1 MPLDQFGNYNGP
13 GQRFG
18 VGVQT
23 KRGAIGFNLTP
34 AEASRARRQALAES
48 VGVGDVHG
56 VENYAEPQIL
66 GMGSQRRAQEYEEQ
80 QQQNVMQQREAQARQ
95 RAIEEEQARAKK
107 MEYLKGLSGGK
118 PPRGMTPVEWE
129 SVVANNPDMAEKV
142 IMGERTNALNEEQ
155 MAIRQRAKFARS
167 KELGE
172 SVVGVMGIQDPQLK
186 AEAMALAQQEG
197 MTPEVLRA
205 TVGGRLKEYQRAK
218 DMEIRADKD
227 RQANELRARK
237 EQESE
242 ALRLRND
249 EERMAADA
257 VKMAS
262 EEYRED
268 SREWSERLSALESQ
282 KAKALLDTQKAEIDI
297 QIADLMKNRP
307 TRDKVRAAYDRMHEI
322 IRSSRK
328 PPLVSGKNVS
338 PEQAQAV
345 PVRPSDFYNDV
356 PESDNPTYRTDQVP
370 GGGPMFVAGEPSH
383 RGYKTAAASMTDQ
396 GVGVLRKTA
405 EVLKKHAPDAYNR
418 LAKII
423 REPHTQEQLAV
434 AIDEANKIAL
444 QFQEGE

>member
-1 MPLDQFGNYNGP
+1 MSLDQFGNYNGP

-23 KRGAIGFNLTP
+23 KRGAIGFNLTS
-34 AEASRARRQALAES
+34 AEASRARRKALAES
-48 VGVGDVHG
+48 VGVGDVQG

-66 GMGSQRRAQEYEEQ
+66 GMGNQRRAQEYEEQ

-107 MEYLKGLSGGK
+107 MEYLKGLSGGN

-218 DMEIRADKD
+218 DMEIRA
-227 RQANELRARK
+227 RK

-268 SREWSERLSALESQ
+268 LREWSERLSALESQ
-282 KAKALLDTQKAEIDI
+282 KAKALLDTQKAEIGI

-356 PESDNPTYRTDQVP
+356 PESDNPTYRTVPFP

-383 RGYKTAAASMTDQ
+383 RGYKTAAASLTDQ

-405 EVLKKHAPDAYNR
+405 EVLKKNAPDAYNR

-423 REPHTQEQLAV
+423 RGPHTQEQLAV